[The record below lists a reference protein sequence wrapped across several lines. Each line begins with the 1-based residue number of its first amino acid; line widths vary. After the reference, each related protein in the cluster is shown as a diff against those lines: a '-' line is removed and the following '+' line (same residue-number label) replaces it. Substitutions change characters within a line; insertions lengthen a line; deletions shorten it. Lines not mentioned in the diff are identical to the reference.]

1 MTDDNL
7 LIIGLSRCDVDL
19 LLDGLQVLRFRHD
32 SYHALG
38 VALDQAWCEE
48 DEIRGHLMKAI
59 LQAAR
64 ETWGES
70 YSWRGEH
77 DDSPQ
82 YELTALLARLGQMA
96 GDAPPTHVR
105 ELKEGA

>member
-1 MTDDNL
+1 MDDNL

-19 LLDGLQVLRFRHD
+19 LLEGLQVLRLRHEA
-32 SYHALG
+32 YHALG

-48 DEIRGHLMKAI
+48 DEIRGHLMEAI

-64 ETWGES
+64 ETWGDS

-77 DDSPQ
+77 DGGPQ
-82 YELTALLARLGQMA
+82 YELTALLARLGQTA
-96 GDAPPTHVR
+96 GDPRSTHVR